1 MSTPTTLRLLPEL
14 ESSLRQ
20 LPGVRAVRVVTG
32 PDAKPVEIHVL
43 ASWEKAAKQVVRDVQ
58 SLAMAEFDLD
68 IDHRIVSVVQLDSE
82 DSAAQPEV
90 AGASRVLIDA
100 ITIESSGMYVA
111 ATVRLAAGEVLA
123 SGKSKGPAGESSRAR
138 IVARAALDAV
148 TGLADLDAAEVDHAQ
163 VVRLGGREVA
173 VCTVQFVTANG
184 EQAVSGSAM
193 VRNDPADAVARAVL
207 DAVNRRIH

>member
-1 MSTPTTLRLLPEL
+1 MSSPTTLRLLPEL

-43 ASWEKAAKQVVRDVQ
+43 ANWEKAAKQVVRDVQ

-82 DSAAQPEV
+82 DSAQHPEV
-90 AGASRVLIDA
+90 VAATRVTIDA
-100 ITIESSGMYVA
+100 ITIESSGMYVS
-111 ATVRLAAGEVLA
+111 ATVRLSTGEALA
-123 SGKSKGPAGESSRAR
+123 TGKSKGPAGANRAR
-138 IVARAALDAV
+138 VIARATLDAV
-148 TGLADLDAAEVDHAQ
+148 AGLAELDAAEVDHAQ
-163 VVRLGGREVA
+163 VLRVGGREVA
-173 VCTVQFVTANG
+173 VCTVQFVTQNG

-193 VRNDPADAVARAVL
+193 VRNDPSDAVARAVL